1 MSSQRKRGI
10 QASRSKLTR
19 ALNEAGLA
27 SQIALAERIAD
38 IEGLETTPKDMVNRA
53 FREQPVEARS
63 LDRIARALEVDV
75 HTLYK
80 SSQDPVDASIEPES
94 HQTRIS
100 SSKWLVAFAVLGILI
115 TALLARNWTER
126 DVLADPSVL
135 DMGNA
140 KVGLL
145 PIDVEGWGPA
155 FVEVLRGRL
164 SKDYKLASETLTA
177 SATTESL
184 GEFTTRLNLD
194 ALLEV
199 DVMQLRRLV
208 GVRVFAY
215 HNGVRQQIWAE
226 SYPTAAITGRF
237 ETISHEISDQI
248 GYLLAVSPS
257 PESFP
262 LAPVQEDYLWGEYYL
277 DEPSSELNIKRAES
291 RFQTAIRQ
299 APNYAKAHAGLCQ
312 ALMEAHWM
320 FEEERMLEDA
330 RSACSQA
337 IMLDAQDPVTRTA
350 QAHFLRRTGA
360 HDESQALYASLVD
373 EYPDYPSIFAGWSA
387 GLLDVFRQTGDKE
400 ILAQAK
406 TAARKAGELD
416 AEIWKPFFN
425 LGLMEWFDGDVRAAI
440 SANLEGLERHE
451 NEKLLANLGTLQAC
465 VGDFAQARDAYL
477 KAQELAPHSYVG
489 NEFLGM
495 IYYLLGDYDESIR
508 LRKRALDSVGVG
520 APEIHEM
527 WGQLADALRHNG
539 DHNEAIAAY
548 RRAAE
553 IAERDH
559 TRGTLPIANEAAR
572 AYYYIAMQSIDSKS
586 VDAKIVSRIVSQLDS
601 ISSRQVETTAHRRM
615 AQAWLL
621 LGELDKARAS
631 LEKATIQCPGYRQA
645 AEFTSLVK

>member
-38 IEGLETTPKDMVNRA
+38 LEGLETTPKDMVNRA

-80 SSQDPVDASIEPES
+80 SSKDPEEASIEPEN
-94 HQTRIS
+94 HQPGIN
-100 SSKWLVAFAVLGILI
+100 SSKWLVGLAVLGILI
-115 TALLARNWTER
+115 TALMARNWTER
-126 DVLADPSVL
+126 DALTDPSML

-155 FVEVLRGRL
+155 FIEVLRGRL

-184 GEFTTRLNLD
+184 GEFATRLSLD
-194 ALLEV
+194 VLVEV
-199 DVMQLRRLV
+199 DVFRLRRLV
-208 GVRVFAY
+208 GMRVFAY

-226 SYPTAAITGRF
+226 SYPAAAITGQF
-237 ETISHEISDQI
+237 EPISQHISDQI
-248 GYLLAVSPS
+248 GYLLTESPS
-257 PESFP
+257 LESFP
-262 LAPVQEDYLWGEYYL
+262 LAPVQEDYLWGEFYL

-312 ALMEAHWM
+312 ALLEAHWM

-337 IMLDAQDPVTRTA
+337 IMLDADDPVTRTA

-360 HDESQALYASLVD
+360 HDESLNLYVRLVD

-387 GLLDVFRQTGDKE
+387 GLLDLFRHTGNKE
-400 ILAQAK
+400 LLAQAK
-406 TAARKAGELD
+406 SAARKAGELD
-416 AEIWKPFFN
+416 GEIWKPFFN
-425 LGLMEWFDGDVRAAI
+425 LGLMEWFDGDVHAAI

-465 VGDFAQARDAYL
+465 VGEFAQARDAYL

-495 IYYLLGDYDESIR
+495 IYYLLGDYEESIR
-508 LRKRALDSVGVG
+508 LRKRALESVGVG

-539 DHNEAIAAY
+539 DNEEAIETY

-572 AYYYIAMQSIDSKS
+572 AYYYIAMQSIDAES
-586 VDAKIVSRIVSQLDS
+586 VNTNIVHRIVSQLDS
-601 ISSRQVETTAHRRM
+601 ISASQVETTAHRRM

-621 LGELDKARAS
+621 LGQLDKARAS
-631 LEKATIQCPGYRQA
+631 LEKATVQCPGYRRA
-645 AEFTSLVK
+645 AEFAFLIE